1 MTEEHRQ
8 ELLRKWRE
16 TLDKFFKEEQS
27 GNTNKYSGR
36 EEQSGNTNKYSG
48 RIDDNTAQGE
58 NVKIKIMFPK
68 RQQRKYIKTINE
80 LFKGVNNDEE
90 FENRMDQLEGL
101 YTPKYELY
109 QKCREDF
116 RSVTDSFIAGTLLK
130 ENALLL
136 LKSKYDHLMEEVYEI
151 RERGGFIIINDIP
164 EEYMKITLGITHYYI
179 EMKLSIESIDK
190 TKQEKDSQE
199 SAHILP
205 PVIQAILNEGL
216 LNNTPINGKYT
227 KTSGKK
233 DMDIIKW
240 VVDYSGYEDA
250 LSADLYLQYIN
261 TNVLP
266 QTIGQ
271 YISRTNTEA
280 K

>member
-8 ELLRKWRE
+8 ELLRKWGE

-36 EEQSGNTNKYSG
+36 IWEKFVL
-48 RIDDNTAQGE
+48 DDNTAQGE
-58 NVKIKIMFPK
+58 NVKIKTMFPK

-90 FENRMDQLEGL
+90 FENRMDQLEDL

-116 RSVTDSFIAGTLLK
+116 RGVMDSFIAGTLLK

-151 RERGGFIIINDIP
+151 RKRGGFIIINDIP
-164 EEYMKITLGITHYYI
+164 EEYIKITLGITHYYI
-179 EMKLSIESIDK
+179 EMKLGIESIDK
-190 TKQEKDSQE
+190 TKQEKVSPE
-199 SAHILP
+199 SKTILP
-205 PVIQAILNEGL
+205 PVIDAILNEGL
-216 LNNTPINGKYT
+216 LNDAPINGKYT
-227 KTSGKK
+227 RRSGKK

-240 VVDYSGYEDA
+240 VVDYSGYGDA
-250 LSADLYLQYIN
+250 LSADLYLQYIY
-261 TNVLP
+261 TDVLP